1 MPLKNMNLN
10 AINKL
15 MFQIIFL
22 FNFFNEIKIQ
32 KFNEI
37 MIDFLNKVL

>member
-10 AINKL
+10 TINKL

-37 MIDFLNKVL
+37 MIHFLNKVL